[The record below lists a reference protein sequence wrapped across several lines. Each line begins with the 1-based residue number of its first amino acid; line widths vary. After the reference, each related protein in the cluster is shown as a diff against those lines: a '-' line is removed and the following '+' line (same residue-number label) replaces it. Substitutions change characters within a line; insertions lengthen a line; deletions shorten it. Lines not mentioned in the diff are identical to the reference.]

1 MQRGRVLVN
10 GEDRGVRGN
19 RCTSFIERAIG
30 LLGRPVLELTEALWI
45 APCPSVHTVGMR
57 YSIDVVFCD
66 GEGRIVRIVENLQP
80 DRVASAKG
88 ARHTCEMLAGSVRKI
103 GLNAGDQ
110 LVFADGLG
118 T

>member
-1 MQRGRVLVN
+1 MQSGRVLVN

-30 LLGRPVLELTEALWI
+30 LLGRPVLQVTEALWI

-57 YSIDVVFCD
+57 YPIDVIFCD
-66 GEGRIVRIVENLQP
+66 GVVRIVENLEP

-88 ARHTCEMLAGSVRKI
+88 ARHTCEMLAGSARRI
-103 GLNAGDQ
+103 GLTAGDR
-110 LVFADGLG
+110 LVFSDALG
-118 T
+118 A

>member
-30 LLGRPVLELTEALWI
+30 LLGRPVLDLTEALWI
-45 APCPSVHTVGMR
+45 APCPSVHTLGMR
-57 YSIDVVFCD
+57 YPIDVIFCD
-66 GEGRIVRIVENLQP
+66 GDGRIVRIVENLQP

-88 ARHTCEMLAGSVRKI
+88 ARHTCEMLAGAARTI
-103 GLNAGDQ
+103 GLNAGDR
-110 LVFADGLG
+110 LAFSDALG
-118 T
+118 A

>member
-110 LVFADGLG
+110 LVFADVLG

>member
-30 LLGRPVLELTEALWI
+30 LLGRPALETAEALWI
-45 APCPSVHTVGMR
+45 SPCPSVHTLGMR
-57 YSIDVVFCD
+57 YPIDVIFCD
-66 GEGRIVRIVENLQP
+66 GDGRIVRIVENLQP

-88 ARHTCEMLAGSVRKI
+88 ARNTCEMLAGTARLI
-103 GLNAGDQ
+103 GINAGDR
-110 LVFADGLG
+110 LIFADARG
-118 T
+118 